1 MGIFTYYV
9 KDYAVHKYIEGR
21 KITVS
26 PVEISKQQKYPD
38 RESSESQKKSEFP
51 DANFIMDSRLPY
63 NMERVVCS
71 LLQVMVKR
79 GLLTLNEARQISKT
93 GESYLH

>member
-1 MGIFTYYV
+1 MSLVETSKPQKFSGKESTES
-9 KDYAVHKYIEGR
+9 HKI
-21 KITVS
+21 
-26 PVEISKQQKYPD
+26 
-38 RESSESQKKSEFP
+38 EFP
-51 DANFIMDSRLPY
+51 DADMIMDSRLPY

-71 LLQVMVKR
+71 LLQVMVTR

>member
-9 KDYAVHKYIEGR
+9 EDYALHKYIEWR
-21 KITVS
+21 KITMS
-26 PVEISKQQKYPD
+26 SVEISKQQKFPD
-38 RESSESQKKSEFP
+38 RESTESQKLEFP
-51 DANFIMDSRLPY
+51 DANLIMDSRLPY
-63 NMERVVCS
+63 NMERVVCT

-79 GLLTLNEARQISKT
+79 GLLTLNEARQISRT